1 MSGTAQ
7 ASGDRETLGR
17 QGVEA
22 WGKGK
27 HSITVALEGGSLIKG
42 GQERIPKAMTANL
55 KSKVPRGPDQAE
67 LGYLERDAAENIL
80 TKHIV

>member
-1 MSGTAQ
+1 
-7 ASGDRETLGR
+7 
-17 QGVEA
+17 
-22 WGKGK
+22 
-27 HSITVALEGGSLIKG
+27 
-42 GQERIPKAMTANL
+42 MTANL

>member
-1 MSGTAQ
+1 MCPARRRH
-7 ASGDRETLGR
+7 RETGR
-17 QGVEA
+17 H
-22 WGKGK
+22 WGGREWKPGERV
-27 HSITVALEGGSLIKG
+27 SIASLWPWGGSLIEG
-42 GQERIPKAMTANL
+42 GQERIPKAMAANL